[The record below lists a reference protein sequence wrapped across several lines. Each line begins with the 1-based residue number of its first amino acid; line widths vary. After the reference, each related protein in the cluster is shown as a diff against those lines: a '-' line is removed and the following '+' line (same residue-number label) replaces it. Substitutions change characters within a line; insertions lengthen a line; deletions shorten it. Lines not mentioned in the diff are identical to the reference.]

1 MATSGVSSV
10 MVVKT
15 SLRHVPDRGD
25 YLARYYGWY
34 SDRARGMRNAEDGRR

>member
-10 MVVKT
+10 VVVKT

-25 YLARYYGWY
+25 YLVRYYGWY